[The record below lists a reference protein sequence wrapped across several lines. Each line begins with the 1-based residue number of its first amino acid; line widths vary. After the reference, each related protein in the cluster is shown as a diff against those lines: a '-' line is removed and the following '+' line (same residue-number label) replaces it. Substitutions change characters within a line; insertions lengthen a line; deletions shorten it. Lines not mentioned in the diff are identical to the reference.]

1 MRATAIWLT
10 LLACMQ
16 TGCAGFRG
24 GWESVA
30 YIGDAPPSPI
40 EPATSAYERNQRPPL
55 SLPGMSLRVS
65 IDNRVRDYDTQ
76 VWFFAVPVKV
86 DPRAIQTDVAE
97 S

>member
-1 MRATAIWLT
+1 MKATAIWLI
-10 LLACMQ
+10 LLAF
-16 TGCAGFRG
+16 TLSGCAGFRG

-30 YIGDAPPSPI
+30 YIGDAPPSLI